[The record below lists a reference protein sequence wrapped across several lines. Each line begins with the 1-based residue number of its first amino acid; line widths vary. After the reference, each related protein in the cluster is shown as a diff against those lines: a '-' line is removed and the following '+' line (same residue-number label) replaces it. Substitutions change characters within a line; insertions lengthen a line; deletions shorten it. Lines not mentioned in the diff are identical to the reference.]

1 MVDAGMKKSLD
12 EKKIKGQSNP
22 VFLNINSKYQKK
34 KELDE
39 KMKNTR
45 KMTSQRNLEQKMKN
59 TKQLDRKM
67 KKKGNKDGVKSI
79 RNNNFTGLR
88 EKSCKDG
95 EIKLFNR
102 FSVLKEERELY
113 LANADIGICSTMFI
127 IANRN
132 IFSKEKQKKVHR

>member
-1 MVDAGMKKSLD
+1 MKKSLD

-88 EKSCKDG
+88 EKSCKDE